1 MKSIVVVTVVAS
13 VTTGAFAGWGNFGKA
28 AAGVGAK
35 TAIKAVTA
43 AQEQKQRERQAK
55 EDERQRR
62 AKEERQRVV
71 TEQQKKVEEERAAA
85 KRAEQGAAAKAAEEQ
100 TQKVKE
106 EPLKKLAV
114 VTPSPRQH
122 LSDPNSTFTA
132 AWMMWDEYKELSD
145 ADKKEFVA
153 EAEKR
158 AADVKDSAIVFEGFY
173 AGMPLIDFIAI
184 SEQKKVFQ
192 KWEKM
197 LSGSSRWHYA
207 EISDAKDLA
216 SRYVIT
222 MMIFEGRDWSK
233 LIDCEDD
240 SEVLDQFV
248 HQYVLKKKGKASPLT
263 TLGKAKFEGPDS
275 YDRRWKTYKS
285 TKYGM
290 SVAWCKDESF
300 LRLMKLGDD

>member
-1 MKSIVVVTVVAS
+1 MPHYAEE
-13 VTTGAFAGWGNFGKA
+13 ADFGKA

-35 TAIKAVTA
+35 TAIKAATA
-43 AQEQKQRERQAK
+43 AQEQKQRERQAQ
-55 EDERQRR
+55 EERRQR
-62 AKEERQRVV
+62 KVKEEERQRMAA
-71 TEQQKKVEEERAAA
+71 EQQKKADEEKAAA
-85 KRAEQGAAAKAAEEQ
+85 KRAEQEAAAKVAEEQ
-100 TQKVKE
+100 AKKANAEQLEKVAAAK
-106 EPLKKLAV
+106 
-114 VTPSPRQH
+114 PSPKQH
-122 LSDPNSTFTA
+122 LSDPNTTFTA

-145 ADKKEFVA
+145 ADKQEFVV

-197 LSGSSRWHYA
+197 FSGSSRWHYA

-248 HQYVLKKKGKASPLT
+248 HQYVLKKTGKASPLT